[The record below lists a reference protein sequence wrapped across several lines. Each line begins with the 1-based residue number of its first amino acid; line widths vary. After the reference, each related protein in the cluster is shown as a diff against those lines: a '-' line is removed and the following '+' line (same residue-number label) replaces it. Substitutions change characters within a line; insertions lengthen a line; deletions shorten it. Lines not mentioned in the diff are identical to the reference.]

1 MRALGKDG
9 AKIHGRTGQA
19 EAELSAFA
27 CIGAA
32 TDRQPVSSIWVWSIN
47 INGALQKLAAP
58 WRLAPLPFATKN
70 IHPMA
75 LAASRLMPTLRK
87 LFINFVLSEETQD
100 YGAEVSAALVS
111 RADIAQDEINK
122 FKVVVEEIELADR
135 MNEIV
140 ADYEK
145 YLE

>member
-1 MRALGKDG
+1 
-9 AKIHGRTGQA
+9 
-19 EAELSAFA
+19 
-27 CIGAA
+27 
-32 TDRQPVSSIWVWSIN
+32 
-47 INGALQKLAAP
+47 
-58 WRLAPLPFATKN
+58 LPFATKN
-70 IHPMA
+70 IHPIA
-75 LAASRLMPTLRK
+75 LAAQAPHANAAK
-87 LFINFVLSEETQD
+87 LLINFILSKETQTMVRSF
-100 YGAEVSAALVS
+100 GRTVS

>member
-1 MRALGKDG
+1 MVRSF
-9 AKIHGRTGQA
+9 GRT
-19 EAELSAFA
+19 
-27 CIGAA
+27 
-32 TDRQPVSSIWVWSIN
+32 
-47 INGALQKLAAP
+47 
-58 WRLAPLPFATKN
+58 
-70 IHPMA
+70 
-75 LAASRLMPTLRK
+75 
-87 LFINFVLSEETQD
+87 
-100 YGAEVSAALVS
+100 VS